1 MDAALSGSFAAFE
14 RSQLLPLLLELQARL
29 GRLTKGGLGY
39 AAERIGLPF
48 SDVYGVASFYALL
61 NTTDGSPK
69 AIRLCGSVPCLLAGA
84 RKIAEALEL
93 VPNASWQWFP
103 CLGQCDRAPA
113 ALVGEDAVHNL
124 TPERLAELAVA
135 S

>member
-1 MDAALSGSFAAFE
+1 MSGSFSTFE
-14 RSQLLPLLLELQARL
+14 RSQLLPLLLALQARL
-29 GRLTKGGLGY
+29 GRLTKGALGY
-39 AAERIGLPF
+39 TAERIGLPF

-61 NTTDGSPK
+61 NTTDSAPR
-69 AIRLCGSVPCLLAGA
+69 AIRLCGSVPCVLAGA
-84 RKIAEALEL
+84 RRIAQALEQ

-113 ALVGEDAVHNL
+113 ALVGEEAVCNL
-124 TPERLAELAVA
+124 TPERVAELAGA